1 MIDHSGC
8 QRGRGGEGSAR
19 SFGSQGDQMAEGY
32 DLFEWMQKK
41 GGGEGG
47 RTRSSEASKA
57 IKRSSD
63 RAIEQSSD
71 QALD

>member
-8 QRGRGGEGSAR
+8 QRGRGGGALLDPLAASAIKSAKDMIYSGGCR
-19 SFGSQGDQMAEGY
+19 R
-32 DLFEWMQKK
+32 
-41 GGGEGG
+41 GGGEGD
-47 RTRSSEASKA
+47 RSRSSEASKA

-71 QALD
+71 QAID